1 VVEEKITGTVYPFVL
16 SQFLN
21 DILRGIRI
29 ALRNF
34 TIEFLLIGLFTL
46 LGFFIG
52 PFAIFIVPI
61 LWVVSAYFYGFSMID
76 YTCERKRLSVKQGIA
91 FVREHRALA
100 VANGSLYALLDM
112 VPIIGLMVAPI
123 NAVVGAT
130 TALLSI
136 EKSK

>member
-1 VVEEKITGTVYPFVL
+1 
-16 SQFLN
+16 
-21 DILRGIRI
+21 
-29 ALRNF
+29 
-34 TIEFLLIGLFTL
+34 
-46 LGFFIG
+46 
-52 PFAIFIVPI
+52 
-61 LWVVSAYFYGFSMID
+61 
-76 YTCERKRLSVKQGIA
+76 VKQGIA